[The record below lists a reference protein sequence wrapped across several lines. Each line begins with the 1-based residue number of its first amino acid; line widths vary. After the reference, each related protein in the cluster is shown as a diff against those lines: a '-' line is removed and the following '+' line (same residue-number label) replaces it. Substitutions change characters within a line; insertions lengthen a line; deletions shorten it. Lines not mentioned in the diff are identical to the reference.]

1 MPILEEAPAFH
12 PTEEEFKDT
21 LKYVESIRQ
30 QAEQYGIC
38 RIIPPPSWQPP
49 CLIKEKNTWERS
61 KFTSRVQRIQK
72 LYSERKQ
79 GGMDEKMNAKRKR
92 ITRTGSEIG
101 SGDGCT
107 TDLDET
113 GHCTAGLEFEHGPKF
128 TLESFNKYAD
138 DFKSKYFRMKDE
150 VTDLNMNSTMFQ
162 EQWEPSVENIEG
174 EYWRILEIPS
184 EAIEVLYGADMET
197 RIFGSGFP
205 IISNSLETPQYPE
218 YVESGWNLNNT
229 PKLPGSLLAFE
240 SCDTSS
246 ILLPRLQVGM
256 CFSSLFWKIEEHR
269 LYSLCYMHLGAPNI
283 WYAVPG
289 RNSFK
294 FEATVKKNFPE
305 ILEHPEL
312 VHKLVSQLSPST
324 LKSEG
329 IPVYRCMQYPGEFV
343 LVFPGAYHS
352 GFGCGFNC
360 SETVHFAPFDWL
372 PHGQNAV
379 ELYSE
384 KHRKTSISHDK
395 MLLGAAREAVRAQWE
410 LSLIRKNSVNNLR
423 WKNVCGKDGI
433 LAKALKSR
441 LKQEAARR
449 EYLCSS
455 SKSQK
460 MEEDFDA
467 TLKRECSICLY
478 DLHLS
483 ATGCACSP
491 NTYSC
496 LLHSKQ
502 LCSCAWSDRF
512 FLFRHEIN
520 ELNILVEA
528 LEGKLSAVYRWAREN
543 LGFTLHSTVSK
554 DNVQLSR
561 PCEGHPLL
569 QKQP

>member
-1 MPILEEAPAFH
+1 MAFGTELEPASAQIDTASNVIDIAKLKRSLKRRPWILHNQLDYNPEESGSEEIDMNLPLKNCLPKGAICGCSNCGGFHKVSARWRPEETCMPILEEAPAFH

-433 LAKALKSR
+433 LAKALKVSPAF
-441 LKQEAARR
+441 L
-449 EYLCSS
+449 
-455 SKSQK
+455 
-460 MEEDFDA
+460 
-467 TLKRECSICLY
+467 ILY
-478 DLHLS
+478 
-483 ATGCACSP
+483 
-491 NTYSC
+491 
-496 LLHSKQ
+496 
-502 LCSCAWSDRF
+502 
-512 FLFRHEIN
+512 
-520 ELNILVEA
+520 
-528 LEGKLSAVYRWAREN
+528 
-543 LGFTLHSTVSK
+543 
-554 DNVQLSR
+554 
-561 PCEGHPLL
+561 
-569 QKQP
+569 